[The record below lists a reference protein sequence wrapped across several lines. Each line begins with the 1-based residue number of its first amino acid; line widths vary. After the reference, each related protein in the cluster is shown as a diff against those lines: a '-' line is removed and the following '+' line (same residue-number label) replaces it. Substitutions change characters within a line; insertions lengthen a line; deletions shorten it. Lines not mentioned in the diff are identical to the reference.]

1 MNRLRGWLRT
11 ADARWLLA
19 IFIVAFGVRLALV
32 AYAHPNPRDGRY
44 DDSVWYD
51 TTAQRLAEGKGYV
64 FDPTVWKAPN
74 GDLIYPGETDLTP
87 TALWPPGYPL
97 TLAGVYK
104 ITGDSLW
111 TARLLNV
118 LFGALTAALVFLIAK
133 KLFGRRPGIFAGF
146 TLALLPSHI
155 LFTAVLLSETYFG
168 FLLALLLALY
178 VYFVFDRPKA
188 NLPLILALGA
198 LTAFT
203 GYVRG
208 EFMAYGGI
216 FALLVLLHFRRRA
229 LLPLLALAAGAA
241 IIVTPWTVRNHIHF
255 NQWIVGTTGAGRVVF
270 QGHNEKT
277 DGGPSLEAFWRL
289 EQDYKGLSRKEI
301 ELKANKDGSKLARE
315 WAQDH
320 KLEEL
325 RLVPRRMY
333 MLFRSDESG
342 VTWVQSNKA
351 WFGTEG
357 ADRLIRLSSALF
369 YGMIALSLAGWPL
382 WWKTFDTKRWAVFG
396 IVPFYMIVF
405 GVLFIGDPRYHYAL
419 YIPLAIF
426 SSTSL
431 SAICGATVAR
441 WRDVFG
447 GRSLG
452 SLLRTFGTPSP

>member
-1 MNRLRGWLRT
+1 MKRLRGWLRT
-11 ADARWLLA
+11 PDARWLLA
-19 IFIVAFGVRLALV
+19 VFLVAFGVRLALV

-51 TTAQRLAEGKGYV
+51 TTARRLAEGKGYV

-104 ITGDSLW
+104 VTGDSLW
-111 TARLLNV
+111 AARLLNV
-118 LFGALTAALVFLIAK
+118 LFGSLTAALVFLIAK
-133 KLFGRRPGIFAGF
+133 KIFGRRPGIFAGL
-146 TLALLPSHI
+146 TLAVLPGHV

-168 FLLALLLALY
+168 FLLALQLALY
-178 VYFVFDRPKA
+178 VYFVFDRPKP

-208 EFMAYGGI
+208 EFLAYGAV

-241 IIVTPWTVRNHIHF
+241 IIITPWTVRNHIHF
-255 NQWIVGTTGAGRVVF
+255 DQWIVGTTGAGRVVF

-315 WAQDH
+315 WALDH

-325 RLVPRRMY
+325 KLVPRRMY

-342 VTWVQSNKA
+342 VTWLQSNKP

-357 ADRLIRLSSALF
+357 ADRLIRISSAMF

-382 WWKTFDTKRWAVFG
+382 WWKTSDTKRLAVFG

-431 SAICGATVAR
+431 SAIWGVTAAR

-447 GRSLG
+447 GRTLG

>member
-1 MNRLRGWLRT
+1 MSQLRDRLRT

-51 TTAQRLAEGKGYV
+51 TTATRLAEGKGYV

-111 TARLLNV
+111 AARLLNV
-118 LFGALTAALVFLIAK
+118 LFGSLTAALVFLIAK
-133 KLFGRRPGIFAGF
+133 QLFGRRPGIFAGF
-146 TLALLPSHI
+146 SLALFPSHI

-168 FLLALLLALY
+168 FLLALQLALY
-178 VYFVFDRPKA
+178 AYFVFDRPKP
-188 NLPLILALGA
+188 NLPLLLALGA

-216 FALLVLLHFRRRA
+216 FALLVLFHFRRRA

-241 IIVTPWTVRNHIHF
+241 IVVTPWTVRNHIHF
-255 NQWIVGTTGAGRVVF
+255 DQWIVGTTGAGRVVF

-357 ADRLIRLSSALF
+357 ADRLIRLSSAMF
-369 YGMIALSLAGWPL
+369 YGLIALSLAGWPL
-382 WWKTFDTKRWAVFG
+382 WWKTFDTRRWAVFG

-431 SAICGATVAR
+431 SAIWGATVAR

-447 GRSLG
+447 DRSLG
-452 SLLRTFGTPSP
+452 SLLRTFGTPSR